1 MIRRTDPTT
10 ESEFLDN
17 TIEKV
22 RMFRM
27 YKILDQNV
35 IAPGVTKTVIA
46 APRIAKKRKPGQ
58 FVILRLYEKGER
70 IPLTIADAD
79 PERGTITIISQN
91 VGKSTAYLEQ
101 MKVSDEIL
109 DVVGPL
115 GHPTHIELYG
125 HVVCIGG
132 GIGIAPL
139 YPVVQGMKNAGN
151 RVTSI
156 IGART
161 KDLLILEE
169 EMRNV
174 SDDLAISTDDGSYGE
189 KGFVSDILKK
199 RVESGER
206 FDQAVVIGPVPMM
219 RVMALLTK
227 SYNIPTVVSLNSIMV
242 DGTGMCGACR
252 VTVDGTTK
260 FTCVDGPEFDG
271 FQVDFDELMH
281 RLKMFDN
288 LDVQARADY
297 AEKHKNL
304 HCVVREES
312 HGDE

>member
-1 MIRRTDPTT
+1 MSP
-10 ESEFLDN
+10 
-17 TIEKV
+17 
-22 RMFRM
+22 M
-27 YKILDQNV
+27 YAILDQKV
-35 IAPGVTKTVIA
+35 ISPGVTKTVIA
-46 APRIAKKRKPGQ
+46 VPRIAKKRKPGQ

-79 PERGTITIISQN
+79 PERGTITVISQN
-91 VGKSTAYLEQ
+91 VGKSTAYLKH

-115 GHPTHIELYG
+115 GHPTHIELFG

-139 YPVVQGMKNAGN
+139 YPIAQGMKNAGN

-161 KDLLILEE
+161 KGLLILEE
-169 EMRNV
+169 EMRSV

-199 RVESGER
+199 RVEDGER
-206 FDQAVVIGPVPMM
+206 FDKAVVIGPVPMM
-219 RVMALLTK
+219 RVMTLLTK

-271 FQVDFDELMH
+271 FQVDFDELIH

-288 LDVQARADY
+288 LNVQARADY
-297 AEKHKNL
+297 EEKHKNP
-304 HCVVREES
+304 HCAVREES